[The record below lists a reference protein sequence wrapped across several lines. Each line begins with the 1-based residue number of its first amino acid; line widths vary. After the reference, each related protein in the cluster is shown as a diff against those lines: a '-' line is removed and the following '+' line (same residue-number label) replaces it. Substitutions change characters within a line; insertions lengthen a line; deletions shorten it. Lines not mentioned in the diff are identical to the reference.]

1 MQMLLTNAKY
11 HKTDRKTENEQSVR
25 AERPREQADEN
36 AICA

>member
-25 AERPREQADEN
+25 AGPREQADEN